1 MKQLMEL
8 VITYQKNKSE
18 KVLEEIF
25 ELIEPLMKKYAYK
38 VKESY
43 QEDMMQ
49 EMKMK
54 TYETLCTFQVIS
66 KPFCQNQ
73 LLGLLEM
80 KFKYV
85 IAKFYR
91 TYGEV
96 LKRERSMEKVES
108 YLTSFDPPV
117 IELKEIL
124 SNKNVSSSEIQFLD
138 KFIVDG
144 KLLTQAEVAKEL
156 GISQQKVSRLWNS
169 VKRKYKT
176 PYKQP

>member
-1 MKQLMEL
+1 
-8 VITYQKNKSE
+8 
-18 KVLEEIF
+18 
-25 ELIEPLMKKYAYK
+25 
-38 VKESY
+38 
-43 QEDMMQ
+43 
-49 EMKMK
+49 
-54 TYETLCTFQVIS
+54 
-66 KPFCQNQ
+66 
-73 LLGLLEM
+73 
-80 KFKYV
+80 
-85 IAKFYR
+85 
-91 TYGEV
+91 
-96 LKRERSMEKVES
+96 MEKVES
-108 YLTSFDPPV
+108 FLTSFDPPV

>member
-85 IAKFYR
+85 IAKF
-91 TYGEV
+91 
-96 LKRERSMEKVES
+96 
-108 YLTSFDPPV
+108 
-117 IELKEIL
+117 
-124 SNKNVSSSEIQFLD
+124 
-138 KFIVDG
+138 
-144 KLLTQAEVAKEL
+144 
-156 GISQQKVSRLWNS
+156 
-169 VKRKYKT
+169 
-176 PYKQP
+176 